1 MPVFGVPEPH
11 TKPHTNPTPTAEPH
25 TQKAAKGS
33 DRVQQAKRQKA
44 SKYAAIDD
52 RLRKV
57 TRTKNRQKAFRNHE
71 VASSNLASSSKNAAD
86 FGLRRFQKAGVME
99 W

>member
-11 TKPHTNPTPTAEPH
+11 TEPHTNPTPTAEPH

-57 TRTKNRQKAFRNHE
+57 TRTKNSPKAFRNHE
-71 VASSNLASSSKNAAD
+71 VASSNLASSSRKSES
-86 FGLRRFQKAGVME
+86 GG
-99 W
+99 